1 MTEETQET
9 HVSQTI
15 GQRVKEL
22 RTKIDKLDGF
32 DLAALPFIYLYELGD
47 KSWKFAV
54 AKGAVEWVKNKF
66 NGKVTQSTSEETV
79 KEVAQPE
86 KTDQQEGVQ

>member
-1 MTEETQET
+1 MTEET

-32 DLAALPFIYLYELGD
+32 DLAALPLIYLYELGN

-54 AKGAVEWVKNKF
+54 AKGAVDWVKNKF
-66 NGKVTQSTSEETV
+66 NGKVTQSTDKSPIVEPPP
-79 KEVAQPE
+79 QPTTE
-86 KTDQQEGVQ
+86 D

>member
-1 MTEETQET
+1 MTEET

-32 DLAALPFIYLYELGD
+32 DLAALPLIYLYELGN

-66 NGKVTQSTSEETV
+66 NGKVTQNTTDETV
-79 KEVAQPE
+79 KEVAQEE
-86 KTDQQEGVQ
+86 KTDPPTAV

>member
-1 MTEETQET
+1 MTEET

-32 DLAALPFIYLYELGD
+32 DLAALPLIYLYELGN

-66 NGKVTQSTSEETV
+66 NGKVTQSTNESPEPKTVVDIQPQLDKET
-79 KEVAQPE
+79 E
-86 KTDQQEGVQ
+86 

>member
-1 MTEETQET
+1 MTEET

-15 GQRVKEL
+15 GNRVKEL

-32 DLAALPFIYLYELGD
+32 DLAALPLIYLYELGN

-66 NGKVTQSTSEETV
+66 NGKVTTNTTDEVTV
-79 KEVAQPE
+79 EKVAQPVQTE
-86 KTDQQEGVQ
+86 QQNDVQ

>member
-1 MTEETQET
+1 MTEET

-32 DLAALPFIYLYELGD
+32 DLAALPLIYLYELGN

-54 AKGAVEWVKNKF
+54 AKGAVDWVKNKF
-66 NGKVTQSTSEETV
+66 SGKSPKVESP
-79 KEVAQPE
+79 KPVAE
-86 KTDQQEGVQ
+86 D

>member
-1 MTEETQET
+1 MTEET

-32 DLAALPFIYLYELGD
+32 DLAALPLIYLYELGN

-66 NGKVTQSTSEETV
+66 NGKVTTNTTDEPVQ
-79 KEVAQPE
+79 EVAQPVE
-86 KTDQQEGVQ
+86 TEQQDGVQ

>member
-1 MTEETQET
+1 MTEET

-32 DLAALPFIYLYELGD
+32 DLAALPLIYLYELGN

-66 NGKVTQSTSEETV
+66 NGKVTTNTTDEVTV
-79 KEVAQPE
+79 EEVAQVE
-86 KTDQQEGVQ
+86 KTDPPAAV

>member
-1 MTEETQET
+1 MTEET

-15 GQRVKEL
+15 GNRVKEL
-22 RTKIDKLDGF
+22 REKIDKLDGF
-32 DLAALPFIYLYELGD
+32 DLAALPLIYLYELGN

-66 NGKVTQSTSEETV
+66 NGKVTTNTTDEVTV
-79 KEVAQPE
+79 KEVAQPVQTE
-86 KTDQQEGVQ
+86 QQNGVQ

>member
-1 MTEETQET
+1 MTEET

-15 GQRVKEL
+15 GNRVKEL

-32 DLAALPFIYLYELGD
+32 DLAALPLIYLYELGN

-66 NGKVTQSTSEETV
+66 NGKVTTNTTDEVTV
-79 KEVAQPE
+79 KEVAQPVQTE
-86 KTDQQEGVQ
+86 QQNDVQ

>member
-1 MTEETQET
+1 MTEET

-15 GQRVKEL
+15 GNRVKEL

-32 DLAALPFIYLYELGD
+32 DLAALPLIYLYELGN

-66 NGKVTQSTSEETV
+66 NGKVTTNTTDEVTV
-79 KEVAQPE
+79 EEVAQPVQTE
-86 KTDQQEGVQ
+86 QQNDVQ

>member
-1 MTEETQET
+1 MTEET

-15 GQRVKEL
+15 GNRVKEL

-32 DLAALPFIYLYELGD
+32 DLAALPLIYLYELGN

-54 AKGAVEWVKNKF
+54 AKGAVDWVKNKF
-66 NGKVTQSTSEETV
+66 NGKVTQSTDKSPIVEPPPQSTTE
-79 KEVAQPE
+79 
-86 KTDQQEGVQ
+86 D

>member
-1 MTEETQET
+1 MTEET

-32 DLAALPFIYLYELGD
+32 DLAALPLIYLYELGN

-54 AKGAVEWVKNKF
+54 AKGAVDWVKNKF
-66 NGKVTQSTSEETV
+66 NGKVTQSTDKSPIVEPPPQSTTE
-79 KEVAQPE
+79 
-86 KTDQQEGVQ
+86 D

>member
-1 MTEETQET
+1 MTEET

-32 DLAALPFIYLYELGD
+32 DLAALPLIYLYELGN

-66 NGKVTQSTSEETV
+66 NGKVTTNTTDEVTV
-79 KEVAQPE
+79 KEVAQPVQ
-86 KTDQQEGVQ
+86 TDQQSGVQ